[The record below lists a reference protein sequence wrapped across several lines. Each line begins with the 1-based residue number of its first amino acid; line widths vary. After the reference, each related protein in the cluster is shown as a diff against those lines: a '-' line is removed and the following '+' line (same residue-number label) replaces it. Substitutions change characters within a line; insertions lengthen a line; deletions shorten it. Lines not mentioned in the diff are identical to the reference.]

1 MRREK
6 YYYFLALALLPFYP
20 ASVAHAANCIDK
32 ACVDVYTQDGQLI
45 IEARKGSGPKATTA
59 PKPPKPAAAKKPAA
73 TKKAPTAKPVVPK
86 SVAPEPIVKKRVLP
100 SVAAKPP
107 APKPKP
113 VVVKAPA
120 VEEPSVSLSD
130 RLSKAIPTGGVSYQ
144 PSYQPL
150 VNVPVYFWCDLP
162 DIYRTEVTII
172 GETIDVVLRP
182 AFTWSFGDG
191 TFHST
196 IDPGAPFPDGK
207 ISHTYSRP
215 GTYLITLI
223 TSWNG
228 SFTHNAVERSVT
240 GEIKKTSIATIKVVA
255 APTRFMN

>member
-1 MRREK
+1 MKREK
-6 YYYFLALALLPFYP
+6 YYFLLALSIASIVLLPRAY
-20 ASVAHAANCIDK
+20 AADCVTQ

-45 IEARKGSGPKATTA
+45 IEGRKGTGPKKTTM
-59 PKPPKPAAAKKPAA
+59 PKPPPPKPVA
-73 TKKAPTAKPVVPK
+73 TKKPTPLKPKPVVPK
-86 SVAPEPIVKKRVLP
+86 SVPPEPIVTKKA
-100 SVAAKPP
+100 VAPKTTKPAP
-107 APKPKP
+107 PKPKP
-113 VVVKAPA
+113 VVVKAPV
-120 VEEPSVSLSD
+120 VEEPSISLSD

-162 DIYRTEVTII
+162 DIYRTEVKII

-191 TFHST
+191 TFHT
-196 IDPGAPFPDGK
+196 TTDPGGPFPDGK
-207 ISHTYSRP
+207 ITHTFSRP
-215 GTYLITLI
+215 GTYLVTLI
-223 TSWNG
+223 ASWNG
-228 SFTHNAVERSVT
+228 SFRHNAIERAIT